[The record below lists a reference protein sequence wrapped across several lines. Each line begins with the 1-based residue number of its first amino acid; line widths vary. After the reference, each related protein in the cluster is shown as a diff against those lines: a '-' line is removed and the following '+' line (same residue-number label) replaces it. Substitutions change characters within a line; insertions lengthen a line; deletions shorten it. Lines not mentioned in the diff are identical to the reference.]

1 MWLQPVGGAKA
12 MVNLSAS
19 QSKTIPESSTPNEF
33 DKAVKETLLLALA
46 ALDGQAREELQRID
60 NLLLR

>member
-1 MWLQPVGGAKA
+1 

-46 ALDGQAREELQRID
+46 ALDRQAREELENID
-60 NLLLR
+60 NIVFR

>member
-1 MWLQPVGGAKA
+1 MWLQPVGGARA
-12 MVNLSAS
+12 MVNFSAS

-46 ALDGQAREELQRID
+46 ALDRQAREELQKID
-60 NLLLR
+60 NIILP